1 MNFYGFDGGAMFL
14 GTKSILGTISISLQL
29 NKFLIDFIKAILLP
43 NKDYFSI
50 RRFAVKSFNCLLCL
64 IIFQFSVN
72 HVICI
77 EFSHGKIARS
87 HLQQYECCYSQGNSS
102 IKHIQYPNP
111 GGYHTL
117 PANMIGTASSCP
129 DCIDEHIQFL
139 KLFSNVDFSPVFL
152 PAAFFT
158 AYQNHSF
165 QNPILLS
172 TSLFHKYKRVPSSAN
187 RLASIRSTVLL
198 V

>member
-14 GTKSILGTISISLQL
+14 GTKSILGAFSISLQL
-29 NKFLIDFIKAILLP
+29 KQVSIASIKTVSFP
-43 NKDYFSI
+43 NKDYFPI
-50 RRFAVKSFNCLLCL
+50 RRFVVKSFNCLLCL
-64 IIFQFSVN
+64 IIFLFSVN

-87 HLQQYECCYSQGNSS
+87 HLQQYECCYSQGDSS

-111 GGYHTL
+111 EVYHTL

-139 KLFSNVDFSPVFL
+139 KLFSNVDFPPSFL
-152 PAAFFT
+152 TATLFT

-172 TSLFHKYKRVPSSAN
+172 SSLFHKYKRVPLSGN
-187 RLASIRSTVLL
+187 QLASIRSTVLL